1 MKRRLALL
9 GTLALAL
16 CVPFGTARAAPGDL
30 DITFGGDGIV
40 KSGVMAPATVFFQV
54 SHADTSVQ
62 VDDRDRILL
71 GGFSPSAKG
80 PVVVRY
86 SADGAV
92 DPVWGK
98 RFLPGTGRVVGL
110 AVVGRKV
117 LVGVQGGQIAR
128 LNANGSL
135 DRTFGDAG
143 VVDTG
148 ISLVDM
154 GVDPHGRTYAAG
166 NAGLAKVSPSGSSF
180 KITSI
185 CLGGG
190 GVCGQVTAL
199 AVSTTKV
206 YVAGSALPSASPD
219 WDSAIVGRY
228 LPSGSLDASYGSGGY
243 AWLDHAAATQHDA
256 STATDVAVAATS
268 GRVSMVGEICRDYCD
283 HDGSFVARFTAAGTL
298 DAGFD
303 GNVYFGDDAGG
314 GSSDSYPFGVALQ
327 NGKTVIVGI
336 DDYCDD
342 GLHGYCFGVE
352 RLTST
357 GARDTTFAGTG
368 YTHTAGAPGQAT
380 DVRVA
385 HGKIVVSGGQYVVR
399 YLG

>member
-9 GTLALAL
+9 GTLALL
-16 CVPFGTARAAPGDL
+16 LFVPLGTAQAAAGDL
-30 DITFGGDGIV
+30 DTTFGGDGIV
-40 KSGVMAPATVFFQV
+40 RSGVLAPASIFFHV
-54 SHADTSVQ
+54 SHADTSVE
-62 VDDRDRILL
+62 VDERDRVLL

-80 PVVVRY
+80 PVVVRFA
-86 SADGAV
+86 ADGAV
-92 DPVWGK
+92 DPVWGR

-117 LVGVQGGQIAR
+117 LVGVQGGQIER

-148 ISLVDM
+148 IPLVDM
-154 GVDPHGRTYAAG
+154 GVDPRGRTFAAG
-166 NAGLAKVSPSGSSF
+166 RIGLAKVSPSGGAFTIS
-180 KITSI
+180 SI

-190 GVCGQVTAL
+190 GVCGRVTAL
-199 AVSTTKV
+199 AVSPSKV
-206 YVAGSALPSASPD
+206 YVAGSALPGTSPD

-228 LPSGSLDASYGSGGY
+228 LPSGTLDAGYGSGGY
-243 AWLDHAAATQHDA
+243 AWLDPAAATQHDS
-256 STATDVAVAATS
+256 STASDVAVSATT
-268 GRVSMVGEICRDYCD
+268 GRVSMVGEICRDFCD
-283 HDGSFVARFTAAGTL
+283 HDGSFVARFTPAGTL

-303 GNVYFGDDAGG
+303 GNVFFGDDAGG

-327 NGKTVIVGI
+327 GGKTVIVGI

-342 GLHGYCFGVE
+342 GQHGYCFGVE

-368 YTHTAGAPGQAT
+368 YTHTADAPGQAA

>member
-1 MKRRLALL
+1 
-9 GTLALAL
+9 
-16 CVPFGTARAAPGDL
+16 
-30 DITFGGDGIV
+30 
-40 KSGVMAPATVFFQV
+40 MAPATVFFQV

-62 VDDRDRILL
+62 VDERDRVLL

-86 SADGAV
+86 TADGAV
-92 DPVWGK
+92 DPVWGR

-154 GVDPHGRTYAAG
+154 GVDPHGRTFAAG
-166 NAGLAKVSPSGSSF
+166 NAGLAKVSPTGSSF
-180 KITSI
+180 KISSI

-199 AVSTTKV
+199 AVSPTKV

-219 WDSAIVGRY
+219 WGSAIVGRY
-228 LPSGSLDASYGSGGY
+228 LPSGSLDVSYGSGGY

-298 DAGFD
+298 TP
-303 GNVYFGDDAGG
+303 
-314 GSSDSYPFGVALQ
+314 GSTATCTSVMTREGVPPTPTRSASPCRT
-327 NGKTVIVGI
+327 G
-336 DDYCDD
+336 
-342 GLHGYCFGVE
+342 
-352 RLTST
+352 RRSSSAST
-357 GARDTTFAGTG
+357 TTATTG
-368 YTHTAGAPGQAT
+368 YTGTA
-380 DVRVA
+380 
-385 HGKIVVSGGQYVVR
+385 SGWSG
-399 YLG
+399 